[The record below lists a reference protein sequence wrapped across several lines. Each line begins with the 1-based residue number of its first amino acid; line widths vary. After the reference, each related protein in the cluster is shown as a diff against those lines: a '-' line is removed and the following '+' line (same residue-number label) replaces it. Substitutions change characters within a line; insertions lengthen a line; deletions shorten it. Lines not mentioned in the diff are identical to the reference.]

1 MLINTV
7 ILFIRD
13 TLPVFLLISL
23 LAAQPG
29 LRLSWIFAATLLG
42 LILSGALYMNLS
54 YLSQFAEGGGL
65 ELTKVIVLTL
75 CFICLC
81 EFTRRTHLA
90 SAHGHYWAIPLMA
103 GITLC
108 NAIHFIIYSVAY
120 WPGEQADTGLILGT
134 IIGIGISLS
143 LCILLFTLVS
153 TVHSHKART
162 IILVIFCAGQFA
174 GIPLLLEQIN
184 FLSDSSRLWDTSAW
198 IADDSEYGH
207 LLNVLFGYEA
217 TPGLLYLLT
226 YLATMSLPFAYA
238 GIMTKLFSSQQI
250 GASAK

>member
-29 LRLSWIFAATLLG
+29 LRITNIFAATMLG
-42 LILSGALYMNLS
+42 LFLSVALYMNLS
-54 YLSQFAEGGGL
+54 DISQLADGGGL
-65 ELTKVIVLTL
+65 ELIKVIVLIL
-75 CFICLC
+75 CFLCLC
-81 EFTRRTHLA
+81 EFVRRERKSGGHT
-90 SAHGHYWAIPLMA
+90 HYWAIPLMA

-120 WPGEQADTGLILGT
+120 WPDEQTDTSLILGT
-134 IIGIGISLS
+134 IIGMGISLS
-143 LCILLFTLVS
+143 LCILLFTVVS
-153 TVHSHKART
+153 TVHSRKIRL
-162 IILVIFCAGQFA
+162 IILAIFCAGQFA

-184 FLSDSSRLWDTSAW
+184 FLSDSTRLWDTSAW

-226 YLATMSLPFAYA
+226 YLATLGLPFVYA
-238 GIMTKLFSSQQI
+238 GIMTMLFSSQDKE
-250 GASAK
+250 AHAK